1 MLKHRQDG
9 LVFLH
14 GLFLDV
20 AILVLFMVQ
29 VGIVRTTGWIQF
41 NVGVNW
47 SVYFMGVIVAMVWN
61 HHALRGVAARLG
73 ALSFIEAFHVTRQ
86 QMFRLLAVL
95 CAVGFATRD
104 VEVSREFVAWFVM
117 ISGVVLML
125 GNWLV
130 PRWLASFLF
139 RSLKFRT
146 VVLASASDAHRLQNW
161 LDHRAYL
168 GQYVIGCITPS
179 ARGSDS
185 GVSGAAA
192 PLGSVSQLRQIMI
205 DQQVNQLVINRRE
218 FSDEEIRIVLD
229 EADRAGCR
237 VRYFVDLH
245 STFGED
251 MSAVECNDQFA
262 FAAHAAEP
270 LDNPINCLLKRTL
283 DLAVAIPVVL
293 FVLPPLTVIV
303 ALAQR
308 LQSRG
313 PVFHRQERSG
323 LNRQRF
329 HIFKYRT
336 MNLGSEHERGTQA
349 TRNDHRV
356 YAFGRFLRK
365 TSLDEFPQFINVL
378 LGEMSVSGPRPHMIE
393 HDQKFAQM
401 VGSYYMRHF
410 VKPGITGLAQS
421 EGFRGEVAGQPEL
434 LQKRI
439 DHDLRYVN
447 MWSLE
452 LDLRIIAA
460 TARQV
465 VRPPRA
471 AY

>member
-20 AILVLFMVQ
+20 AIIALFLVQ
-29 VGIVRTTGWIQF
+29 VGVVRSTGWIQF

-47 SVYFMGVIVAMVWN
+47 SIYLMGVIGAMIWN
-61 HHALRGVAARLG
+61 HHALRAVAPRLG
-73 ALSFIEAFHVTRQ
+73 TFTFMEACHLTRQ
-86 QMFRLLAVL
+86 QIFRLLAVL

-104 VEVSREFVAWFVM
+104 VEVSREFIAWFVM
-117 ISGVVLML
+117 LSSGVLAA
-125 GNWLV
+125 GNWLM
-130 PRWLASFLF
+130 PRRLASFLF

-146 VVLASASDAHRLQNW
+146 VVLASTAEARRLQAW
-161 LDHRAYL
+161 LGDRQYL
-168 GQYVIGCITPS
+168 GQVIIGCIVP
-179 ARGSDS
+179 ANHAS
-185 GVSGAAA
+185 GSGATGPAS
-192 PLGSVSQLRQIMI
+192 LGSLAELRQILA
-205 DQQVNQLVINRRE
+205 DQQVNQIVINRRE
-218 FSDEEIRIVLD
+218 FSAAEIQVVME

-237 VRYFVDLH
+237 VRYYIDLH
-245 STFGED
+245 STFGEE
-251 MSAVECNDQFA
+251 MAAVECNDRFA

-270 LDNPINCLLKRTL
+270 LDNPINCLLKRSL
-283 DLAVAIPVVL
+283 DLAVAIPVVC
-293 FVLPPLTVIV
+293 FVLPLLTVVV
-303 ALAQR
+303 AIAHR

-329 HIFKYRT
+329 YIFKYRT
-336 MNLGSEHERGTQA
+336 MHVGSEGQRGTQA
-349 TRNDHRV
+349 TRDDHRIF
-356 YAFGRFLRK
+356 AFGRFLRK

-378 LGEMSVSGPRPHMIE
+378 LGDMSVSGPRPHLLE
-393 HDQKFAQM
+393 HDQKFAAM

-421 EGFRGEVAGQPEL
+421 EGFRGEVVGRPEL
-434 LQKRI
+434 LQQRI

-447 MWSLE
+447 MWSLQ

>member
-14 GLFLDV
+14 GLLLDV
-20 AILVLFMVQ
+20 AIIALFIIQ
-29 VGIVRTTGWIQF
+29 VEVVRLTGWIEF

-47 SVYFMGVIVAMVWN
+47 STYLMGVIVAMVWN
-61 HHALRGVAARLG
+61 HHALRSVGPRLG
-73 ALSFIEAFHVTRQ
+73 TLTFVETCQLTRQ
-86 QMFRLLAVL
+86 QIFRLLAVL

-104 VEVSREFVAWFVM
+104 VDVSREFIAWFVM
-117 ISGVVLML
+117 LSGGLLL
-125 GNWLV
+125 GANWAM
-130 PRWLASFLF
+130 PRRLASFLF
-139 RSLKFRT
+139 RSLEFRT
-146 VVLASASDAHRLQNW
+146 VVMSSREDAFRLQAW
-161 LDHRAYL
+161 MGERQYL
-168 GQYVIGCITPS
+168 GQVILGCITPRHETPTGGP
-179 ARGSDS
+179 APK
-185 GVSGAAA
+185 
-192 PLGSVSQLRQIMI
+192 PLGSVEQLRQILV
-205 DQQVNQLVINRRE
+205 DQRVNQIVINRRE
-218 FSDEEIRIVLD
+218 FSAEELQLVTE

-237 VRYFVDLH
+237 VRHFLDLQ
-245 STFGED
+245 SLFGGE
-251 MSAVECNDQFA
+251 MAAVECNERFA

-283 DLAVAIPVVL
+283 DLAVSVPVVL
-293 FVLPPLTVIV
+293 FVLPPLTLVV
-303 ALAQR
+303 AIAHR

-323 LNRQRF
+323 LNRQHF
-329 HIFKYRT
+329 HIFKFRT
-336 MNLGSEHERGTQA
+336 MHVGSEQQQGTQA
-349 TRNDHRV
+349 TRDDHRV
-356 YAFGRFLRK
+356 FAFGRFLRK

-378 LGEMSVSGPRPHMIE
+378 LGDMSVSGPRPHLLE
-393 HDQKFAQM
+393 HDQQFAEM

-421 EGFRGEVAGQPEL
+421 EGFRGEVVGRPEL

-452 LDLRIIAA
+452 LDLRIIA
-460 TARQV
+460 TTVGQV
-465 VRPPRA
+465 IRPPRA